1 LTYPTDKLSGLSGL
15 AKVFMRYLKD
25 DYLAGIWKRDLLRGV
40 LWLAFGEVKVSP
52 NYRAPSWS
60 WASVDCSLSY
70 PGWGG
75 RETNWHR
82 LVRVLETVIVPF
94 AQDITAQVIGGHI
107 RFSGSL
113 QKIIHQHQ
121 FHADNNPRDMVGAW
135 LAPDNGTEKF
145 YSIEIFTGTNSEGKG
160 PTHLSFN
167 FSILRSWIRREV
179 FLLPLLYSSGEED
192 RCTTSGLVLHHEE
205 SANGTYK
212 RIGTFHI
219 FEASVYRKLFLSESR
234 LEEKYY
240 ESKDRFGQY
249 TIRII

>member
-1 LTYPTDKLSGLSGL
+1 
-15 AKVFMRYLKD
+15 MRYLKD
-25 DYLAGIWKRDLLRGV
+25 DYLAGIWKRDLLRGL
-40 LWLAFGEVKVSP
+40 LWFALGEVKEP
-52 NYRAPSWS
+52 LNYRAPSWS

-107 RFSGSL
+107 RVSGSL

-121 FHADNNPRDMVGAW
+121 FHADNNPQDMVAAW
-135 LAPDNGTEKF
+135 LTPDNGTEKF
-145 YSIEIFTGTNSEGKG
+145 YSIEIFTGTISEGKG
-160 PTHLSFN
+160 PTQLSFD
-167 FSILRSWIRREV
+167 FSIPRSWIRQEV
-179 FLLPLLYSSGEED
+179 FLLPVLYSSGEEED
-192 RCTTSGLVLHHEE
+192 KCTTSGLVLHHEE

-219 FEASVYRKLFLSESR
+219 SEVSVYRKLFLSESR